1 MKRNN
6 TSAGRKTVAG
16 AWQTARWYGRSWRGF
31 RRQALLNTALGLLL
45 VGADLAFV
53 GATKLAIDAAT
64 GTRDS
69 AGLPLWLGLLAG
81 IAVVQLG
88 LGYASKWIQAVLGA
102 KAVNRMQQRLFAH
115 LLHGRWGELRAF
127 HTGDLLNRMEKDV
140 AMAVAFVTE
149 SIPALVTTLAR
160 FAGAFLFLFWMDRM
174 LAVIVALV
182 LPLFVAA
189 SRLYVKRMRRLTHE
203 VRGAE
208 STIQAAMQ
216 ENLQHALVV
225 KTLQSEDLAT
235 RKLTCLQDALRAK
248 VVERTRYASTSSTLM
263 NAGFATGYLV
273 TFGWGVL
280 ALAGGSITYGAL
292 IAFVQLVGQIQ
303 GPVRSLTRFVSTFI
317 TAAASGERL
326 MELEKMA
333 EDENEKAIPLG
344 KSVGIRLA
352 GVDFSYTPGSRM
364 ILKQFSY
371 DFPPASVTAVVGE
384 TGAGKTTLIRLL
396 LALAAP
402 GRGEVCLYDE
412 GGTCPV
418 SPRTRCNFAYAP
430 QGNTLLSGTIRDN
443 LRLAAPEASE
453 EEMAAALRTAAADF
467 VFALPGGLDARC
479 GEMGDG
485 LSEGQAQRIGIARA
499 LLRKTPVLLLD
510 EVTSALDPETEE
522 RVITGVIEASRGRTL
537 IFVTHRPAVL
547 KYCTQTL
554 RMEKNSR

>member
-333 EDENEKAIPLG
+333 EDENEKAIALG

-352 GVDFSYTPGSRM
+352 GVDFSYTPDSRM

>member
-1 MKRNN
+1 MTRNN
-6 TSAGRKTVAG
+6 TSGGRRTMAG
-16 AWQTARWYGRSWRGF
+16 ALQTARWYGRSWRGF

-64 GTRDS
+64 GTRPGS
-69 AGLPLWLGLLAG
+69 ELPVWLGLLAG

-102 KAVNRMQQRLFAH
+102 KAVNSMQRRLFAH
-115 LLHGRWGELRAF
+115 LLHGRWGELRTF

-140 AMAVAFVTE
+140 AVAVTFVTE
-149 SIPALVTTLAR
+149 SLPALVTTLAR
-160 FAGAFLFLFWMDRM
+160 FVGAFVFLFWMDRM

-225 KTLQSEDLAT
+225 KTLQSEDMATGRLAH
-235 RKLTCLQDALRAK
+235 LQDALRSK

-280 ALAGGSITYGAL
+280 ALAGGTITYGAL

-303 GPVRSLTRFVSTFI
+303 GPVRSLTRFVSAFI
-317 TAAASGERL
+317 TAAAAGERL
-326 MELEKMA
+326 MELEKIA
-333 EDENEKAIPLG
+333 EDENEEAMPMK
-344 KSVGIRLA
+344 KNVGIRFA
-352 GVDFSYTPGSRM
+352 NVDFSYTHGSRM
-364 ILKQFSY
+364 VLRQFSY
-371 DFPPASVTAVVGE
+371 DFPPGSVTAIVGE

-402 GRGEVCLYDE
+402 GRGEVSLY
-412 GGTCPV
+412 GGGRTCPV
-418 SPRTRCNFAYAP
+418 APRTRCNFAYAP

-443 LRLAAPEASE
+443 LRLAAPDASD
-453 EEMAAALRTAAADF
+453 EEMAGALRTAAADF
-467 VFALPGGLDARC
+467 VFALSGGLDARC

-499 LLRKTPVLLLD
+499 LLRKAPVLLLD
-510 EVTSALDPETEE
+510 EVTSALDPATEE
-522 RVITGVIEASRGRTL
+522 RVISGVIEASRGRTL

-554 RMEKNSR
+554 RLEKNSR

>member
-6 TSAGRKTVAG
+6 TSGGRKTVAG

-140 AMAVAFVTE
+140 AVAVAFVTE

>member
-6 TSAGRKTVAG
+6 TSGGRKTVAG

-140 AMAVAFVTE
+140 AVAVAFVTE

-280 ALAGGSITYGAL
+280 ALSGGTITYGAL

-554 RMEKNSR
+554 RMKKNSR

>member
-1 MKRNN
+1 MKRNG
-6 TSAGRKTVAG
+6 TSSARKTAAG
-16 AWQTARWYGRSWRGF
+16 AWQTARWYGTSWKGF

-64 GTRDS
+64 GARDDS
-69 AGLPLWLGLLAG
+69 MLPLWLGLLAG

-102 KAVNRMQQRLFAH
+102 KAVNSMQQRLFTH
-115 LLHGRWGELRAF
+115 LLHGHWGKLRTF

-140 AMAVAFVTE
+140 AVAVSFVTE

-160 FAGAFLFLFWMDRM
+160 FLGAFLFLFWMDRM

-189 SRLYVKRMRRLTHE
+189 SRLYIKRMRRLTHE

-208 STIQAAMQ
+208 STIQATMQ

-225 KTLQSEDLAT
+225 KTLQSEDTAT
-235 RKLTCLQDALRAK
+235 GKLTRLQDTLRAK
-248 VVERTRYASTSSTLM
+248 VVERTHYASTSSTLM

-273 TFGWGVL
+273 TFGWGVW

-303 GPVRSLTRFVSTFI
+303 GPVRSLTRFVSVFI
-317 TAAASGERL
+317 AAAAAGERL
-326 MELEKMA
+326 MELENIA
-333 EDENEKAIPLG
+333 EEEKGKALPLEKG
-344 KSVGIRLA
+344 VGIRLTH
-352 GVDFSYTPGSRM
+352 VDFSYTAGSRLV
-364 ILKQFSY
+364 LKQFCY
-371 DFPPASVTAVVGE
+371 VFPPSSITAVVGE

-396 LALAAP
+396 LALAVP
-402 GRGEVCLYDE
+402 VRGKVCLYDDN
-412 GGTCPV
+412 GTYPV
-418 SPRTRCNFAYAP
+418 SPCTRCNFAYAP

-443 LRLAAPEASE
+443 LRLAAPEASDK
-453 EEMAAALRTAAADF
+453 EMSDALRTAAADF
-467 VFALPGGLDARC
+467 VFTLPGGLDARC

-499 LLRKTPVLLLD
+499 LLRKAPVLLLD
-510 EVTSALDPETEE
+510 EVTSALDPATEE
-522 RVITGVIEASRGRTL
+522 RVITSVIEASRGRTL

-554 RMEKNSR
+554 RLEKNSR

>member
-6 TSAGRKTVAG
+6 TSGGRKTVAG

-102 KAVNRMQQRLFAH
+102 KAINRMQQRLFAH

-140 AMAVAFVTE
+140 AVAVAFVTE

-453 EEMAAALRTAAADF
+453 QEMAAALRTAAADF

>member
-140 AMAVAFVTE
+140 AVAVSFVTE

-352 GVDFSYTPGSRM
+352 GVDFSYTPDSRM

-453 EEMAAALRTAAADF
+453 QEMAAALRTAAADF

-554 RMEKNSR
+554 RMKKNSR